1 MLNAAQQQGFEALR
15 QGMAPSANQQAE
27 LHSLW
32 EKAPGYVPA
41 HRGGW
46 GEFSAAPAADA
57 ADGFRSG
64 PLALGAAQDAGEAAQ
79 RRAFLKWTQGE
90 AMTAREKARVD
101 GLWNTDPH
109 RASEYWAAGE
119 FLDTEVPSASSLD
132 GPRLHDTIEGADGY
146 FLDRG
151 LMEELENSGAKYTP
165 ENVMCIVKTPDGM
178 LQWLETGNESSGW
191 MHIERHATDFQ
202 RRGVDDPY
210 SFLCEVLQTQPTE
223 RGVRPTGPYAIYE
236 MDGKEYTLAY
246 GKNGYIVSFY
256 PKC

>member
-1 MLNAAQQQGFEALR
+1 MTRPRFPERISKSRQRQWRCLPFLFFSFLFRNGKQSKAQRAAA
-15 QGMAPSANQQAE
+15 
-27 LHSLW
+27 
-32 EKAPGYVPA
+32 
-41 HRGGW
+41 
-46 GEFSAAPAADA
+46 
-57 ADGFRSG
+57 G
-64 PLALGAAQDAGEAAQ
+64 PLP
-79 RRAFLKWTQGE
+79 F
-90 AMTAREKARVD
+90 
-101 GLWNTDPH
+101 GLLFRLHTG
-109 RASEYWAAGE
+109 AAGE
-119 FLDTEVPSASSLD
+119 FLSTEAPGAPSLD

-236 MDGKEYTLAY
+236 IDGKEYTLAY

-256 PKC
+256 PSN